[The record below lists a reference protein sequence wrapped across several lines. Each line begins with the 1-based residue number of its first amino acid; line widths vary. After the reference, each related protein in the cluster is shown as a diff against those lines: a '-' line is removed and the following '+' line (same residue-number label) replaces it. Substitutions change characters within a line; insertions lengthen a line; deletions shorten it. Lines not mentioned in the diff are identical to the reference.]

1 MNEYKM
7 AKNWWKLV
15 KYTENA
21 GVGWQQ
27 WQEENDFLSHS
38 FNSLST
44 TLFST
49 WELEKLRPSI
59 SFWIAD
65 ISHLRKKWAKREKSL
80 STNQE
85 AQV

>member
-1 MNEYKM
+1 MNKYKIGQNGENFG
-7 AKNWWKLV
+7 KNS
-15 KYTENA
+15 

-49 WELEKLRPSI
+49 WELEKLRPYI

-65 ISHLRKKWAKREKSL
+65 ISHLRRKWTPEKKKDII
-80 STNQE
+80 
-85 AQV
+85 